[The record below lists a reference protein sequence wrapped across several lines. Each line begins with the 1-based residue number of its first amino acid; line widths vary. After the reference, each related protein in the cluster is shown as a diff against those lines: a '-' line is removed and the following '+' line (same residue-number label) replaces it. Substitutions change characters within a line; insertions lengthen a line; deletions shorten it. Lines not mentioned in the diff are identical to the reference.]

1 MKFLFSSY
9 PLFGHLLPM
18 LPLAAA
24 ARSAGHK
31 VVVASGGEVIRSVE
45 RYGFDVWRVEDEGTE
60 TTLGAR
66 QFIPGLP
73 ADLSARRRAPE
84 LVSRAENWKP
94 DVVVHEPLDFAAP
107 IAATRTG
114 ALHLVH
120 SLGPMI
126 PRVIYDFLAPGLD
139 RLYADWGLP
148 GLLAGSESTYLD
160 ICPPSLQS
168 DGPSLWKR
176 IQPLRPGTFAGA
188 DEESLP
194 SQIPTSAE
202 EKFIHVTLGTVVNKS
217 IETFTAVLDGLRGIN
232 RIVVLTVGPDRDPRV
247 IERQSPNVIVE
258 RFVPHA
264 LLLPRCSL
272 VINHAGNGSVLAALS
287 HGLPLLLLPHGAD
300 QFTTAAAC
308 ERAGAAIVLRPADVT
323 QENVRA
329 AVDRLLTEPSFFEN
343 ARRLQLEI
351 LSMPL
356 SEEFLRSLEKE
367 LAKPAHRRS

>member
-24 ARSAGHK
+24 ARSAGHE
-31 VVVASGGEVIRSVE
+31 VVVASGGEVIQSVE
-45 RYGFDVWRVEDEGTE
+45 RYGFAVWRIEDQGSQTN
-60 TTLGAR
+60 LGAQ

-73 ADLSARRRAPE
+73 ADESARRRAPE
-84 LVSRAENWKP
+84 LVSRAESWKP

-114 ALHLVH
+114 AVHLVH
-120 SLGPMI
+120 ALGPKI
-126 PRVIYDFLAPGLD
+126 PRLMYDFLGPSLN

-148 GLLAGSESTYLD
+148 GLLTEAESTYLD

-194 SQIPTSAE
+194 SRIPATFD

-217 IETFTAVLDGLRGIN
+217 IEIFRAVLDGLRDIN
-232 RIVVLTVGPDRDPRV
+232 RIVVLTVGPDVDPHV
-247 IERQSPNVIVE
+247 IERQLPKVIVE

-287 HGLPLLLLPHGAD
+287 YGLPLLLLPQGAD

-329 AVDRLLTEPSFFEN
+329 AVDRLLTEPGFSEN
-343 ARRLQLEI
+343 ARRVQAEI

-356 SEEFLRSLEKE
+356 AEEFLTSLEKPDHQSP
-367 LAKPAHRRS
+367 LK